1 MPDLILAS
9 SSTYRSDLLKKLRLD
24 FSACASHVD
33 EQPLAGESA
42 SAMTRRLAVTKAR
55 ALSGRYERHLII
67 GCDQTAVC
75 KGQLLGKPGSRQ
87 RAVEQL
93 TAQSGSRV
101 DFHTAVCVLNSAT
114 GLVLVD
120 EDICQVYF
128 RALKRDQIE
137 RYVDAEQPYDC
148 AGSFKSE
155 GFGICLFEK
164 IVGDDPNALIGLP
177 LIKLVRLFDQCGLTL
192 P

>member
-9 SSTYRSDLLKKLRLD
+9 SSTYRSELLKKLRID
-24 FSACASHVD
+24 FLTCASYIE
-33 EQPLAGESA
+33 EQALDGESA
-42 SAMTRRLAVTKAR
+42 SAMTRRLAVAKAQS
-55 ALSGRYERHLII
+55 LSDRYDRHLII
-67 GCDQTAVC
+67 GCDQAAVC
-75 KGQLLGKPGSRQ
+75 KDQLLGKPGT
-87 RAVEQL
+87 RARAIEQL
-93 TAQSGSRV
+93 TAQSGNCV
-101 DFHTAVCVLNSAT
+101 DFHTAVCVFNSAT
-114 GLVLVD
+114 GVVLVD
-120 EDICQVYF
+120 EDVCQVYF
-128 RALKRDQIE
+128 RVLARDQIE

-177 LIKLVRLFDQCGLTL
+177 LIKLIRLLDQCGLPL